1 MTGCCIIGC
10 YCIIGC
16 CWGCGWLLFPNME
29 FTAVE
34 ATAAP
39 APIAMPP
46 IIILPIPGPEDDGA
60 ERPYEGP
67 EEGP

>member
-1 MTGCCIIGC
+1 
-10 YCIIGC
+10 
-16 CWGCGWLLFPNME
+16 ME

-46 IIILPIPGPEDDGA
+46 IIILPIPGPEDEGA
-60 ERPYEGP
+60 DRPNDEGP
-67 EEGP
+67 EEAP